1 MSPRGSR
8 RVPVSPSKS
17 RDYLHVAENFRQGAE
32 AARAFEYW
40 NAAGLLAVHAAIAY
54 TDALTI
60 HVGGVKCRGEDHMAA
75 ADLLREIVLMD
86 DAGNKAAVHLLRLLE
101 QKNLVSYSGEIYA
114 ERDVETI
121 WKHLERYRPWV
132 LGLLGS

>member
-1 MSPRGSR
+1 MSVPRL
-8 RVPVSPSKS
+8 KS
-17 RDYLHVAENFRQGAE
+17 RDYLRVADNFRQGAE

-60 HVGGVKCRGEDHMAA
+60 HVGSVKCHGEDHMAA
-75 ADLLREIVLMD
+75 ADLLKEIVVMD
-86 DAGNKAAVHLLRLLE
+86 DAGKKAVIHLLRLLE

-114 ERDVETI
+114 QKDVDTI

-132 LGLLGS
+132 LGLLGV